1 MSHGRDLELIKELI
15 GKPCE
20 RTLACNSIKL
30 RFGCDNNPKG
40 ESYIWID
47 APWELQTETELV
59 TESLDYTE
67 EGNGF
72 QDWSKKLN
80 PLNKV
85 VLIGFSFT
93 EEKELQLEFEGGY
106 YLYVPYCPNEPDDDD
121 WYEHWYVKKH
131 S

>member
-1 MSHGRDLELIKELI
+1 MSHSRNLELIKELI

-40 ESYIWID
+40 KSYIWID
-47 APWELQTETELV
+47 PPWELQTETELV

-80 PLNKV
+80 PLNEV
-85 VLIGFSFT
+85 VLVGFSFT

>member
-1 MSHGRDLELIKELI
+1 MSHVSDLELIKELI
-15 GKPCE
+15 GRPCE

-30 RFGCDNNPKG
+30 RFGCEKNPKG

-59 TESLDYTE
+59 TESLDYIE
-67 EGNGF
+67 EGSGF
-72 QDWSKKLN
+72 QAWSEKLD
-80 PLNKV
+80 PLNEIV
-85 VLIGFSFT
+85 FVGFSFT
-93 EEKELQLEFEGGY
+93 EKKELQLEFEGGY
-106 YLYVPYCPNEPDDDD
+106 YLYVPYCPNEKDDDD